1 MTLQYHVILM
11 IAFAVCCLAMPL
23 STHAQSSKNTISI
36 GNENK
41 QSLRELFWEF
51 LRLQEKEIGRDALLN
66 LPKEQLFQRF
76 LDWQKLR
83 TGN

>member
-1 MTLQYHVILM
+1 MALQNRIGM
-11 IAFAVCCLAMPL
+11 IVLVWSCLAVPVSL
-23 STHAQSSKNTISI
+23 QAQHAIDTTSTKSSR
-36 GNENK
+36 K

-51 LRLQEKEIGRDALLN
+51 LRVEEAKLGREQLLQ

-83 TGN
+83 VGN